1 MKFGGLSNMRDKS
14 DNQNDGK
21 WLNRNVAAMGF
32 TSLFSDASHEMT
44 TAALPSF
51 LTELVGA
58 ASAPQVLGLITGL
71 SDASSSFI
79 KIFSG
84 WLSDRLRRR
93 KPLIILG
100 YLLTGLFVGIIGFAR
115 DWIET
120 FVYRVLAWIGRGT
133 REPPR
138 DALLADSVDKRFY
151 GHAFGFHRAM
161 DTIGAILGPL
171 LAFLLISWLGI
182 RNVFFLSLIPGS
194 LAVLIIAIGVKET
207 IRKLEAQ
214 KGLFWHMKSLP
225 KEFKVFVFIMFVF
238 GIANFN
244 RTLLLLRVQEV
255 LTPLNGIIIAASV
268 SILLYT
274 IRNIAQALADYGIGS
289 LSDKLGRKSLLA
301 SFGFFLFGI
310 TSLGFVYATDIYFFV
325 FLFVLSGISA
335 ATYTALEKAYAADLL
350 PSSIRGTGYGVLQT
364 IDGIGD
370 FISSFVVGT
379 IWALI
384 SPELSF
390 VYAAL
395 LSFVSTLLLLGMM
408 KR

>member
-1 MKFGGLSNMRDKS
+1 
-14 DNQNDGK
+14 
-21 WLNRNVAAMGF
+21 
-32 TSLFSDASHEMT
+32 MT

-58 ASAPQVLGLITGL
+58 ASAPQILGLITGL
-71 SDASSSFI
+71 SDASSGFV
-79 KIFSG
+79 KTFSG
-84 WLSDRLRRR
+84 WLSDRLQRR
-93 KPLIILG
+93 KPLVVLG

-115 DWIET
+115 DWIEM
-120 FVYRVLAWIGRGT
+120 FVYRVLAWMGRGT

-171 LAFLLISWLGI
+171 LAFLLISWLGL

-207 IRKLEAQ
+207 IRKPEAQ

-225 KEFKVFVFIMFVF
+225 KDFKVFLFIMFVF

-301 SFGFFLFGI
+301 SFGFLLFGI

-350 PSSIRGTGYGVLQT
+350 PSNVRGTGYGVLQT

-395 LSFVSTLLLLGMM
+395 LSFASTLLLLGLM

>member
-1 MKFGGLSNMRDKS
+1 MRDKS

-71 SDASSSFI
+71 SDASSSFV
-79 KIFSG
+79 KTFSG

-93 KPLIILG
+93 KPLVVLG
-100 YLLTGLFVGIIGFAR
+100 YLLTDLFVGIIGFAR

-120 FVYRVLAWIGRGT
+120 FFYRVLAWMGRGT

-161 DTIGAILGPL
+161 DTLGAILGPL
-171 LAFLLISWLGI
+171 LAFLLISWLGL

-194 LAVLIIAIGVKET
+194 LAVLVIAIGVKES
-207 IRKLEAQ
+207 IRKPEAQ
-214 KGLFWHMKSLP
+214 KGFFWHMKSLS
-225 KEFKVFVFIMFVF
+225 KDFKVFLFIMFVF

-244 RTLLLLRVQEV
+244 RTLLLLRCRRFLLQ
-255 LTPLNGIIIAASV
+255 LMAS
-268 SILLYT
+268 SSQ
-274 IRNIAQALADYGIGS
+274 QAYQ
-289 LSDKLGRKSLLA
+289 
-301 SFGFFLFGI
+301 
-310 TSLGFVYATDIYFFV
+310 YCC
-325 FLFVLSGISA
+325 
-335 ATYTALEKAYAADLL
+335 
-350 PSSIRGTGYGVLQT
+350 
-364 IDGIGD
+364 
-370 FISSFVVGT
+370 
-379 IWALI
+379 
-384 SPELSF
+384 
-390 VYAAL
+390 
-395 LSFVSTLLLLGMM
+395 TL
-408 KR
+408 

>member
-1 MKFGGLSNMRDKS
+1 MKDKS
-14 DNQNDGK
+14 TNSQETRK

-58 ASAPQVLGLITGL
+58 ASAPQILGLITGL
-71 SDASSSFI
+71 SDASSSFV
-79 KIFSG
+79 KMFSG
-84 WLSDRLRRR
+84 WLSDKLRKR
-93 KPLIILG
+93 KPLVVLG
-100 YLLTGLFVGIIGFAR
+100 YALTGLFVGIIGFAR

-120 FVYRVLAWIGRGT
+120 FVYRVLAWMGRGT
-133 REPPR
+133 REPSR

-161 DTIGAILGPL
+161 DTVGAITGPL
-171 LAFLLISWLGI
+171 LAFLLVSSLGL
-182 RNVFFLSLIPGS
+182 RNVFFLSMIPGF
-194 LAVLIIAIGVKET
+194 LAVLTIAIGVKET
-207 IRKLEAQ
+207 ARKQEER

-225 KEFKVFVFIMFVF
+225 KDFKVFLFIMFIF

-255 LTPLNGIIIAASV
+255 LTPLNGIIIAASI
-268 SILLYT
+268 SMLLYT

-289 LSDKLGRKSLLA
+289 ISDRMGRKSLLA
-301 SFGFFLFGI
+301 LFGFFLFGI
-310 TSLGFVYATDIYFFV
+310 TSIGFIYAADIYFFTL
-325 FLFVLSGISA
+325 LFILSGISA

-350 PSSIRGTGYGVLQT
+350 PSNIRGTGYGILQT

-370 FISSFVVGT
+370 FTSSFVVGT
-379 IWALI
+379 IWAMI

-395 LSFVSTLLLLGMM
+395 LSFAATLLLLGLM

>member
-1 MKFGGLSNMRDKS
+1 MKDKS
-14 DNQNDGK
+14 NNQNDGK

-58 ASAPQVLGLITGL
+58 ASAPQMLGIITGL

-79 KIFSG
+79 KTFSG

-93 KPLIILG
+93 KPLVVLG

-120 FVYRVLAWIGRGT
+120 FIYRILAWMGRGT

-171 LAFLLISWLGI
+171 LTFLLISWLGI

-207 IRKLEAQ
+207 IRKPEAQ
-214 KGLFWHMKSLP
+214 KGFFWHMKSLP

-255 LTPLNGIIIAASV
+255 LTPVNGIIIAASV
-268 SILLYT
+268 SILLYM
-274 IRNIAQALADYGIGS
+274 IRNIAQALVDYGIGS
-289 LSDKLGRKSLLA
+289 LSDKLGRKSLMA

-364 IDGIGD
+364 IDGVGD

-379 IWALI
+379 IWALV

-390 VYAAL
+390 IYAAL

>member
-1 MKFGGLSNMRDKS
+1 MKDKS
-14 DNQNDGK
+14 TNSQETQK
-21 WLNRNVAAMGF
+21 WLNRNVAAMGV

-44 TAALPSF
+44 TATLPSF

-58 ASAPQVLGLITGL
+58 ASAPQILGLITGL
-71 SDASSSFI
+71 SDASSSFV
-79 KIFSG
+79 KMFSG
-84 WLSDRLRRR
+84 WLSDRLRKR
-93 KPLIILG
+93 KPLIVLG

-120 FVYRVLAWIGRGT
+120 FVYRVLAWMGRGT

-161 DTIGAILGPL
+161 DTLGAITGPL
-171 LAFLLISWLGI
+171 LAFLLVSSLGL
-182 RNVFFLSLIPGS
+182 RNVFFLSLIPGF

-207 IRKLEAQ
+207 ARKSEEH
-214 KGLFWHMKSLP
+214 KGLLWHMKSLP
-225 KEFKVFVFIMFVF
+225 KNFKVFLFIMFVF

-244 RTLLLLRVQEV
+244 RALLLLRVQEV
-255 LTPLNGIIIAASV
+255 LTPLNGIIAAAGV
-268 SILLYT
+268 SMLLYT

-289 LSDKLGRKSLLA
+289 LSDRMGRKSLLA
-301 SFGFFLFGI
+301 LFGFFLFGI
-310 TSLGFVYATDIYFFV
+310 TSVGFIYAADLYFFTL
-325 FLFVLSGISA
+325 LFILSGISA

-350 PSSIRGTGYGVLQT
+350 PSNMRGTGYGILQT

-370 FISSFVVGT
+370 FVSSFVVGI

-390 VYAAL
+390 VYAAS
-395 LSFVSTLLLLGMM
+395 LSFVSTLLLLGLM
-408 KR
+408 KK

>member
-1 MKFGGLSNMRDKS
+1 MKDKS
-14 DNQNDGK
+14 NNQNDGK

-58 ASAPQVLGLITGL
+58 TSAPQVLGLITGL

>member
-1 MKFGGLSNMRDKS
+1 MAAKHE
-14 DNQNDGK
+14 NQKKRK

-58 ASAPQVLGLITGL
+58 ASAPQILGLMTGL
-71 SDASSSFI
+71 SDASSSFV
-79 KIFSG
+79 KMFSG
-84 WLSDRLRRR
+84 WLSDRLQKR
-93 KPLIILG
+93 KPLVVLG

-120 FVYRVLAWIGRGT
+120 FVYRVLAWMGRGT

-161 DTIGAILGPL
+161 DSIGAITGPL
-171 LAFLLISWLGI
+171 LAFLLISSIGL
-182 RNVFFLSLIPGS
+182 RNVFFLSMIPGF
-194 LAVLIIAIGVKET
+194 LAVLIMAIGVKEFAGKSEE
-207 IRKLEAQ
+207 R

-225 KEFKVFVFIMFVF
+225 KDFKVFLFIMFVF

-244 RTLLLLRVQEV
+244 RALLLLRVQEV

-289 LSDKLGRKSLLA
+289 ISDRMGRKSLLA
-301 SFGFFLFGI
+301 LSGFFLFGI
-310 TSLGFVYATDIYFFV
+310 TSIGFIYAADIYFFT

-350 PSSIRGTGYGVLQT
+350 PPNIRGTGYGILQT

-370 FISSFVVGT
+370 FISSFVVGI

-395 LSFVSTLLLLGMM
+395 LSFAAMLLLLGLM

>member
-1 MKFGGLSNMRDKS
+1 MKDKS
-14 DNQNDGK
+14 TNSQETRK

-58 ASAPQVLGLITGL
+58 ASAPQILGLITGL
-71 SDASSSFI
+71 SDASSSFV
-79 KIFSG
+79 KMFSG
-84 WLSDRLRRR
+84 WLSDRLRKR
-93 KPLIILG
+93 KLLVVLG

-120 FVYRVLAWIGRGT
+120 FVYRVLAWMGRGT

-161 DTIGAILGPL
+161 DTVGAILGPS
-171 LAFLLISWLGI
+171 LAFLLISWLGL

-194 LAVLIIAIGVKET
+194 FAVLIIAIGVKET
-207 IRKLEAQ
+207 ARKPEAQ

-225 KEFKVFVFIMFVF
+225 KDFKVFLFIMFVF

-255 LTPLNGIIIAASV
+255 LTPLNGINIAASV

-301 SFGFFLFGI
+301 FFGFLLFGI
-310 TSLGFVYATDIYFFV
+310 TSLGFVYATDIYFFA

-350 PSSIRGTGYGVLQT
+350 PSNMRGTGYGILQT

-384 SPELSF
+384 SPELAF

-395 LSFVSTLLLLGMM
+395 LSFASMLLLLGLM

>member
-1 MKFGGLSNMRDKS
+1 
-14 DNQNDGK
+14 
-21 WLNRNVAAMGF
+21 LNRNVAAMGF

-58 ASAPQVLGLITGL
+58 ASAPQILGLITGL
-71 SDASSSFI
+71 SDASSGFV
-79 KIFSG
+79 KTFSG
-84 WLSDRLRRR
+84 WLSDRLQRR
-93 KPLIILG
+93 KPLVVLG

-115 DWIET
+115 DWIEM
-120 FVYRVLAWIGRGT
+120 FVYRVLAWMGRGT

-171 LAFLLISWLGI
+171 LAFLLISWLGL

-207 IRKLEAQ
+207 IRKPEAQ

-225 KEFKVFVFIMFVF
+225 KYFKVFLFIMFVF

-301 SFGFFLFGI
+301 SFGFLLFGI

-350 PSSIRGTGYGVLQT
+350 PSNVRGTGYGVLQT

-395 LSFVSTLLLLGMM
+395 LSFASTLLLLGLM

>member
-1 MKFGGLSNMRDKS
+1 VKDKS
-14 DNQNDGK
+14 NNNQENSK

-44 TAALPSF
+44 TAALPLF
-51 LTELVGA
+51 LTELIGV

-71 SDASSSFI
+71 SDASSSFV
-79 KIFSG
+79 KTFSG
-84 WLSDRLRRR
+84 WLSDKLRRR
-93 KPLIILG
+93 KTLVVLG
-100 YLLTGLFVGIIGFAR
+100 YMLTGLFVGIIGFAR
-115 DWIET
+115 DWIEI
-120 FVYRVLAWIGRGT
+120 FVYRILAWMGRGT

-161 DTIGAILGPL
+161 DTLGAILGPL
-171 LAFLLISWLGI
+171 LAFLLISWLDL

-194 LAVLIIAIGVKET
+194 LAVLIIAIGVKEG
-207 IRKLEAQ
+207 IRKPEA
-214 KGLFWHMKSLP
+214 KRGFFWHMKSLP
-225 KEFKVFVFIMFVF
+225 KNFKVFAFIMFVF

-244 RTLLLLRVQEV
+244 RTLLLLRVQEA
-255 LTPLNGIIIAASV
+255 LTPLSGIIIAASV
-268 SILLYT
+268 SILLYM

-301 SFGFFLFGI
+301 SFGFLLFGI
-310 TSLGFVYATDIYFFV
+310 TSLGFIYATDIYFFV

-350 PSSIRGTGYGVLQT
+350 PSNIRGTGYGVLQT

-390 VYAAL
+390 IYAAL
-395 LSFVSTLLLLGMM
+395 VSFASTLLLLGLM

>member
-1 MKFGGLSNMRDKS
+1 MKFKGLSDMKDESN
-14 DNQNDGK
+14 NQNDGK

-32 TSLFSDASHEMT
+32 TSLFSDASHEMA

-51 LTELVGA
+51 ITELVGA
-58 ASAPQVLGLITGL
+58 ASAPQILGLITGL
-71 SDASSSFI
+71 SDASSSFV
-79 KIFSG
+79 KTFSG

-93 KPLIILG
+93 KPLVVLG

-115 DWIET
+115 SWVEI
-120 FVYRVLAWIGRGT
+120 FVYRVLAWMGRGT

-161 DTIGAILGPL
+161 DTLGAILGPL
-171 LAFLLISWLGI
+171 LAFLLISWLGL

-194 LAVLIIAIGVKET
+194 LAVLVIAIGVKES
-207 IRKLEAQ
+207 IRKPEA
-214 KGLFWHMKSLP
+214 KRGFFWHMKSLP
-225 KEFKVFVFIMFVF
+225 KDFRVFVFIMFVF

-255 LTPLNGIIIAASV
+255 LTPLSGVIIAVSA
-268 SILLYT
+268 SILLYMV
-274 IRNIAQALADYGIGS
+274 RNIAQALADYGIGS

-301 SFGFFLFGI
+301 FFGFLLFGI
-310 TSLGFVYATDIYFFV
+310 TSLGFVYATDIYFFI

-350 PSSIRGTGYGVLQT
+350 PSNIRGTGYGVLQT

-379 IWALI
+379 IWALV

-395 LSFVSTLLLLGMM
+395 LSFASALLLLGLM

>member
-1 MKFGGLSNMRDKS
+1 MKGKSN
-14 DNQNDGK
+14 NQNDGK

-58 ASAPQVLGLITGL
+58 TSAPQVLGLITGL

-100 YLLTGLFVGIIGFAR
+100 YLLTDLFVGIIGFAR

-370 FISSFVVGT
+370 FVSSFVVGT

>member
-1 MKFGGLSNMRDKS
+1 
-14 DNQNDGK
+14 
-21 WLNRNVAAMGF
+21 MGF

-58 ASAPQVLGLITGL
+58 ASAPQILGLITGL
-71 SDASSSFI
+71 SDASSGFV
-79 KIFSG
+79 KTFSG
-84 WLSDRLRRR
+84 WLSDRLQRR
-93 KPLIILG
+93 KPLVVLG

-120 FVYRVLAWIGRGT
+120 FVYRVLAWMGRGT

-171 LAFLLISWLGI
+171 LAFLLISWLGL

-207 IRKLEAQ
+207 ARKPEAQ

-225 KEFKVFVFIMFVF
+225 KDFKVFLFIMFVF

-301 SFGFFLFGI
+301 SFGFLLFGI

-364 IDGIGD
+364 IDGVGD

-395 LSFVSTLLLLGMM
+395 LSFVSTLLLLGLM

>member
-1 MKFGGLSNMRDKS
+1 MKDKS
-14 DNQNDGK
+14 NNNQENSK

-44 TAALPSF
+44 TAALPLF
-51 LTELVGA
+51 LTELIGV

-71 SDASSSFI
+71 SDASSSFV
-79 KIFSG
+79 KTFSG
-84 WLSDRLRRR
+84 WLSDKLRRR
-93 KPLIILG
+93 KTLVVLG
-100 YLLTGLFVGIIGFAR
+100 YMLTGLFVGIIGFAR
-115 DWIET
+115 DWIEI
-120 FVYRVLAWIGRGT
+120 FVYRILAWMGRGT

-161 DTIGAILGPL
+161 DTLGAILGPL
-171 LAFLLISWLGI
+171 LAFLLISWLDL

-194 LAVLIIAIGVKET
+194 LAVLIIAIGVKEG
-207 IRKLEAQ
+207 IRKPEA
-214 KGLFWHMKSLP
+214 KRGFFWHMKSLP
-225 KEFKVFVFIMFVF
+225 KDFKVFAFIMFVF

-255 LTPLNGIIIAASV
+255 LTPLSGIIIAASV
-268 SILLYT
+268 SILLYM

-301 SFGFFLFGI
+301 SFGFLLFGI

-350 PSSIRGTGYGVLQT
+350 PSNIRGTGYGVLQT

-390 VYAAL
+390 IYAAL
-395 LSFVSTLLLLGMM
+395 VSFASTLLLLGLM

>member
-1 MKFGGLSNMRDKS
+1 VKDKS
-14 DNQNDGK
+14 NNNQENSK

-44 TAALPSF
+44 TAALPLF
-51 LTELVGA
+51 LTELIGV

-71 SDASSSFI
+71 SDASSSFV
-79 KIFSG
+79 KTFSG
-84 WLSDRLRRR
+84 WLSDKLRRR
-93 KPLIILG
+93 KTLVVLG
-100 YLLTGLFVGIIGFAR
+100 YMLTGLFVGIIGFAR
-115 DWIET
+115 DWIEI
-120 FVYRVLAWIGRGT
+120 FVYRILAWMGRGT

-161 DTIGAILGPL
+161 DTLGAILGPL
-171 LAFLLISWLGI
+171 LAFLLISWLDL

-194 LAVLIIAIGVKET
+194 LAVLIIAIGVKEG
-207 IRKLEAQ
+207 IRKPEA
-214 KGLFWHMKSLP
+214 KRGFFWHMKSLP
-225 KEFKVFVFIMFVF
+225 KDFKVFAFIMFVF

-255 LTPLNGIIIAASV
+255 LTPLSGIIIAASV
-268 SILLYT
+268 SILLYM

-301 SFGFFLFGI
+301 SFGFLLFGI
-310 TSLGFVYATDIYFFV
+310 TSLGFIYATDIYFFV

-350 PSSIRGTGYGVLQT
+350 PSNIRGTGYGVLQT

-390 VYAAL
+390 IYAAL
-395 LSFVSTLLLLGMM
+395 VSFASTLLLLGLM

>member
-1 MKFGGLSNMRDKS
+1 MKDKS
-14 DNQNDGK
+14 NNNQETRK

-58 ASAPQVLGLITGL
+58 ASAPQILGLITGL
-71 SDASSSFI
+71 SDASSGFV
-79 KIFSG
+79 KTFSG
-84 WLSDRLRRR
+84 WLSDRLQRR
-93 KPLIILG
+93 KPLVVLG

-120 FVYRVLAWIGRGT
+120 FVYRVLAWMGRGT

-171 LAFLLISWLGI
+171 LAFLLISWLGL

-207 IRKLEAQ
+207 ARKPEAQ

-225 KEFKVFVFIMFVF
+225 KDFKVFLFIMFVF

-301 SFGFFLFGI
+301 SFGFLLFGI

-364 IDGIGD
+364 IDGVGD

-395 LSFVSTLLLLGMM
+395 LSFVSTLLLLGLM

>member
-1 MKFGGLSNMRDKS
+1 MKAKSNN
-14 DNQNDGK
+14 NQETRK

-58 ASAPQVLGLITGL
+58 ASAPQILGLITGL
-71 SDASSSFI
+71 SDASSGFV
-79 KIFSG
+79 KTFSG
-84 WLSDRLRRR
+84 WLSDRLQRR
-93 KPLIILG
+93 KPLVVLG

-115 DWIET
+115 DWIEM
-120 FVYRVLAWIGRGT
+120 FVYRVLAWMGRGT

-171 LAFLLISWLGI
+171 LAFLLISWLGL

-207 IRKLEAQ
+207 IRKPEAQ

-225 KEFKVFVFIMFVF
+225 KYFKVFLFIMFVF

-301 SFGFFLFGI
+301 SFGFLLFGI

-350 PSSIRGTGYGVLQT
+350 PSNVRGTGYGVLQT

-395 LSFVSTLLLLGMM
+395 LSFASTLLLLGLM

>member
-1 MKFGGLSNMRDKS
+1 MKDESN
-14 DNQNDGK
+14 NQNDGK

-32 TSLFSDASHEMT
+32 TSLFSDASHEMA

-51 LTELVGA
+51 ITELVGA
-58 ASAPQVLGLITGL
+58 ASAPQILGLITGL
-71 SDASSSFI
+71 SDASSSFV
-79 KIFSG
+79 KTFSG

-93 KPLIILG
+93 KPLVVLG

-115 DWIET
+115 SWVEI
-120 FVYRVLAWIGRGT
+120 FVYRVLAWMGRGT

-161 DTIGAILGPL
+161 DTLGAILGPL
-171 LAFLLISWLGI
+171 LAFLLISWLGL

-194 LAVLIIAIGVKET
+194 LAVLVIAIGVKES
-207 IRKLEAQ
+207 IRKPEA
-214 KGLFWHMKSLP
+214 KRGFFWHMKSLP
-225 KEFKVFVFIMFVF
+225 KDFRVFVFIMFVF

-255 LTPLNGIIIAASV
+255 LTPLSGVIIAVSA
-268 SILLYT
+268 SILLYMV
-274 IRNIAQALADYGIGS
+274 RNIAQALADYGIGS

-301 SFGFFLFGI
+301 FFGFLLFGI
-310 TSLGFVYATDIYFFV
+310 TSLGFVYATDIYFFI

-350 PSSIRGTGYGVLQT
+350 PSNIRGTGYGVLQT

-379 IWALI
+379 IWAI
-384 SPELSF
+384 VSPELSF

-395 LSFVSTLLLLGMM
+395 LSFASALLLLGLM

>member
-1 MKFGGLSNMRDKS
+1 MKDKPKNS
-14 DNQNDGK
+14 LKNRR

-44 TAALPSF
+44 TSALPSF

-58 ASAPQVLGLITGL
+58 VSAPQILGLITGL
-71 SDASSSFI
+71 SDASSSFV

-84 WLSDRLRRR
+84 WLSDRLQRR
-93 KPLIILG
+93 KPLVVLG
-100 YLLTGLFVGIIGFAR
+100 YVLTGLFVGIIGFAR

-120 FVYRVLAWIGRGT
+120 FVYRVLAWMGRGT

-161 DTIGAILGPL
+161 DTVGAILGPL
-171 LAFLLISWLGI
+171 LAFLLISWLGP
-182 RNVFFLSLIPGS
+182 RNVFFFSLIPGS
-194 LAVLIIAIGVKET
+194 IAVLIIVIGMKET
-207 IRKLEAQ
+207 VRKPEAQ
-214 KGLFWHMKSLP
+214 RGLFWHMKSLP
-225 KEFKVFVFIMFVF
+225 GDFKVFLFIMFVF